1 MSQGES
7 AFPSDFPA
15 DLPAGLTPRC
25 WLSQSPR
32 GDVLEVS
39 KDSVAMVL
47 RLGGPLA
54 LGEVALAARVQ
65 SPGLVAPE
73 SWGTTDTGR
82 AWVLR
87 PFIEGPTWDEAVRG
101 VDPASDAA
109 TRPTGDLAG
118 ESAGTPTAGRTSPPT
133 ADPATLEGWALAVLE
148 TLADLHGAGLVH
160 RDVKGANVIISADG
174 PVLMDLD
181 LLVEGG
187 HDAEGAGSP
196 LHMAPEVLLGQPAT
210 PASDLFA
217 LGAML
222 ALSTG
227 DAPSARFHRAFPGR
241 SFWEAS
247 GLDPNAL
254 PGVLGSLTR
263 QLVRRHPGDRP
274 VSARAAAQRLT
285 SDEAPLPALEVPF
298 LAGRHGALGQLLSE
312 LEPDLGARTCLLVTV
327 TDPEERAPLLDG
339 LQLSLTV
346 KGSRACQESLHEPPD
361 ESIQRIAARHDDV
374 VLVDGS
380 TAQQACGLGSLV
392 ELIVAFN
399 VAQAPGT
406 SGSQAHGGSAGHTP
420 GRSRRP
426 SRGTEL
432 GNDASA
438 LPGSPGA
445 GATLGLVLNED
456 STQELLSLLRE
467 RGLDDEARNLRVAP
481 WPRLSARSLARHL
494 DHLTGDASPDETRRL
509 AGSLHRLTDGRWS
522 DVLRRLVRAPELGVL
537 RPDPPRYTL
546 LRATWPDDEDDD
558 DRALDQH
565 DLAHL
570 SEPTRLVLAALA
582 SCHWSPDAPDLA
594 AVAGLDGGDVATALR
609 ELIRLGALSQG
620 SSGRQA
626 VRLTDTRWSRVASES
641 LATKQRKA
649 LQAAALKRA
658 QATHLDDEIV
668 ALQRLSSKPDAA
680 AVNGVLDAVDGL
692 LAAARPA
699 AARRLVQELAPHVK
713 PATRARRDLTEA
725 RVELAQGDARQA
737 LSVLENGFPKSW
749 KGCDDEVLLVAAQAC
764 EQSGRR
770 DEARGLYERIHK
782 DGSTRALRLRGR
794 LGLAFSHY
802 LGGDSVEAL
811 EQIGQDFEPEPDD
824 AASTLAQLFDVR
836 GSALTALGQL
846 DAAGLAFDAAAAQ
859 AKLSEEPLLIARS
872 TMNRARLHRRC
883 GRSSEALEELRL
895 AVATFSRAGHVK
907 GRAQALNNLGV
918 LHRDRGE
925 LAQAQRLLLEALS
938 LLRRVGD
945 VHGAAMSL
953 GSLAAVSLEVGHLG
967 SALETLQ
974 RAREIFAEG
983 EHERELAF
991 LDIQEAMALA
1001 LVGRHGEAADM
1012 LAGER
1017 LDAQRAAGAP
1027 ELLRAEALLQLVGDQ
1042 RAEATTTASLA
1053 VQSAGQAGDSGA
1065 LFRCAAVLAAADP
1078 DNETA
1083 TAAMSAATDQL
1094 QAPVREAESAWR
1106 NADPTALRDPPQLDR
1121 WMETFENAGRTD
1133 LVAAVGR
1140 CLADAADAA
1149 GDRSARRAT
1158 SARVSQ
1164 AADALTDGLPPAD
1177 RQSIL
1182 DRLDRLSGPS
1192 RPGAQQTAGLNVD
1205 WLLSCN
1211 RRMATETDLED
1222 LLLAIVD
1229 MSLERTGA
1237 RRGLL
1242 VLLDGEEVAVQV
1254 ARNLGQTAMAPDE
1267 ARFSRTVVLETVRG
1281 GEPVLTTD
1289 AGADTRFS
1297 GAQSISSFGLHSV
1310 LCVPLPGAEGLGAI
1324 YLDDDQRRAVFDETD
1339 VERVRALADQAA
1351 VAIGHQRRR
1360 LEIESLNARL
1370 ADRVAFTEREL
1381 AQAKTALRRQGR
1393 SSTTGGLVGDSEAMV
1408 KVCSLIERVAPTE
1421 LAVLITGPSG
1431 TGKDLVARALHE
1443 CSDRASGPL
1452 IIENVAALPAN
1463 LLESEMFGHAR
1474 GAFTGADR
1482 DRPGLFA
1489 EADGGTFVLDEIGEM
1504 PLELQPK
1511 FLRVLES
1518 GEFRPVGSRRT
1529 VKANV
1534 RIVAATNRDLLEL
1547 VREGKFRE
1555 DLYYR
1560 LNAIELRLPS
1570 LDQRLDDIPLL
1581 VQHFLGLLQEQQGA
1595 AKPLSPEVLAALV
1608 ARPWPGQVRELANE
1622 VRRLYFLSD
1631 KVIDDVQ
1638 LVREAAP
1645 ALPSSSRDSAE
1656 SMPESLA
1663 LEDVERAAIERALRA
1678 AGQSKQKAAL
1688 MLGVSRAGLYAKIR
1702 RLGLGDA
1709 PGEDDE

>member
-7 AFPSDFPA
+7 ALPSDFPG
-15 DLPAGLTPRC
+15 DLPAGLTPRR

-39 KDSVAMVL
+39 KDSKTMVL
-47 RLGGPLA
+47 RMGGRLA

-73 SWGTTDTGR
+73 SWGTTDAGR

-87 PFIEGPTWDEAVRG
+87 PFVEGPTWDEAVRG
-101 VDPASDAA
+101 ADPAGE
-109 TRPTGDLAG
+109 TAG
-118 ESAGTPTAGRTSPPT
+118 ESTSDTPAESAGEPTSDPSV
-133 ADPATLEGWALAVLE
+133 DPATLEGWALAVLE

-174 PVLMDLD
+174 PVLIDLD

-187 HDAEGAGSP
+187 DNTEGAGSP
-196 LHMAPEVLLGQPAT
+196 LHMAPEVLLGQPPT

-227 DAPSARFHRAFPGR
+227 DAPSPRFHRAFPGR

-247 GLDPNAL
+247 ELSPNAL

-274 VSARAAAQRLT
+274 ESARAAAQRLT
-285 SDEAPLPALEVPF
+285 SDEAPLPSLELPF
-298 LAGRHGALGQLLSE
+298 LAGRHDALGQLLSE
-312 LEPDLGARTCLLVTV
+312 LKPDLGARTCLLVTV
-327 TDPEERAPLLDG
+327 TDPEERAPLLDA
-339 LQLSLTV
+339 LQLELTV
-346 KGSRACQESLHEPPD
+346 QGSQACQESLHEPPD
-361 ESIQRIAARHDDV
+361 ESIQRMSGRHDDV

-380 TAQQACGLGSLV
+380 AAQQACGLGSLV

-399 VAQAPGT
+399 VARAPGAT
-406 SGSQAHGGSAGHTP
+406 EDHART
-420 GRSRRP
+420 RP
-426 SRGTEL
+426 SSPSH
-432 GNDASA
+432 GNRAGNGA
-438 LPGSPGA
+438 GAHPGSSGA
-445 GATLGLVLNED
+445 GATLGLILNED
-456 STQELLSLLRE
+456 STQELLSLLRK

-481 WPRLSARSLARHL
+481 WPRLSTRSLARHL

-509 AGSLHRLTDGRWS
+509 AGSLHRVTDGRWS
-522 DVLRRLVRAPELGVL
+522 DVLRRLLRATDLGVL
-537 RPDPPRYTL
+537 RADPPRYTL

-565 DLAHL
+565 DLVHL
-570 SEPTRLVLAALA
+570 SDATRLVLATLA
-582 SCHWSPDAPDLA
+582 CCHWAPDVPDLA
-594 AVAGLDGGDVATALR
+594 AVTGLGGEDVATALR
-609 ELIRLGALSQG
+609 ELVRLGALPQG
-620 SSGRQA
+620 SSGRRA
-626 VRLTDTRWSRVASES
+626 VRLTDTRWSRVASEG
-641 LATKQRKA
+641 LTARQRKTV
-649 LQAAALKRA
+649 QTAALKRA
-658 QATHLDDEIV
+658 QAAHLDDEIV

-680 AVNGVLDAVDGL
+680 GVNGVLDAVDGL
-692 LAAARPA
+692 LAAGRPA
-699 AARRLVQELAPHVK
+699 AARRLVQELTPHVK
-713 PATRARRDLTEA
+713 PATKARRDLAEA

-737 LSVLENGFPKSW
+737 LSVLESGFPKSW

-770 DEARGLYERIHK
+770 DEARGLYERISK
-782 DGSTRALRLRGR
+782 DGSSRALRLRGR

-802 LGGDSVEAL
+802 LGGDSAEAL
-811 EQIGQDFEPEPDD
+811 EQIGQDFEPAPDD
-824 AASTLAQLFDVR
+824 EAGTLAQLFDVR

-859 AKLSEEPLLIARS
+859 AKLSGEPLLIARS
-872 TMNRARLHRRC
+872 TMNRARLLRRC
-883 GRSSEALEELRL
+883 GRSSEALEQLGL
-895 AVATFSRAGHVK
+895 AVASFSRAGHVK

-953 GSLAAVSLEVGHLG
+953 GSLAAVSLEMGHLG

-974 RAREIFAEG
+974 RAREIFVEG
-983 EHERELAF
+983 DHERELAF

-1001 LVGRHGEAADM
+1001 LVGRHGEAAEM

-1017 LDAQRAAGAP
+1017 LEAQRAARAP

-1042 RAEATTTASLA
+1042 RAEAAATASLA
-1053 VQSAGQAGDSGA
+1053 VESAQEAGDGGA

-1078 DNETA
+1078 GNDAA
-1083 TAAMSAATDQL
+1083 TASMKSATDQL
-1094 QAPVREAESAWR
+1094 QAPVREAEAAWR
-1106 NADPTALRDPPQLDR
+1106 NANRAALSDPPQLDR
-1121 WMETFENAGRTD
+1121 WMETFEAAGRTD

-1140 CLADAADAA
+1140 CLSDAADAS
-1149 GDRSARRAT
+1149 GDRSARRAA

-1192 RPGAQQTAGLNVD
+1192 RPSAQQTAGLNVD

-1229 MSLERTGA
+1229 MSLEMTGA

-1242 VLLDGEEVAVQV
+1242 VLLDGEKVAVQV

-1267 ARFSRTVVLETVRG
+1267 VRFSRTVVLETVRG

-1310 LCVPLPGAEGLGAI
+1310 LCVPLPGADGLGAI

-1360 LEIESLNARL
+1360 LEIERLNARL
-1370 ADRVAFTEREL
+1370 SDRVAFTEREL

-1393 SSTTGGLVGDSEAMV
+1393 SSTIGGLIGDSEAML

-1489 EADGGTFVLDEIGEM
+1489 EADGGTFVLDEIGEL

-1511 FLRVLES
+1511 LLRVLES

-1581 VQHFLGLLQEQQGA
+1581 VQHFLEQLQKQQGA
-1595 AKPLSPEVLAALV
+1595 DKPLSPEILAALV

-1631 KVIDDVQ
+1631 EVIDDVQ

-1645 ALPSSSRDSAE
+1645 AHPSNSGEGAE

-1678 AGQSKQKAAL
+1678 AGQSKQKAARL
-1688 MLGVSRAGLYAKIR
+1688 LGISRAGLYAKIR

-1709 PGEDDE
+1709 PGDDDSDG